1 MEQHEINLCLAI
13 KAAVEESIENMVFMV
28 IDTDLNGVSEDIGRD
43 AVMASLQVLEPRPG
57 LLRLAMPRSTAVEI
71 SKNLYSISDGE
82 LSEALI
88 QDVVC
93 ELLNTISGRVMKR
106 VLPAECAFHL
116 GLPEIADRPFDL
128 RAPFVKCSFLADGN
142 MLTVAVQV

>member
-1 MEQHEINLCLAI
+1 MEQHEINLSLAI

-28 IDTDLNGVSEDIGRD
+28 IDTDLNGASEDIGLD

-93 ELLNTISGRVMKR
+93 ELLNTRDEKGSSCRMCVSPRASGDSRQA
-106 VLPAECAFHL
+106 L
-116 GLPEIADRPFDL
+116 
-128 RAPFVKCSFLADGN
+128 
-142 MLTVAVQV
+142 